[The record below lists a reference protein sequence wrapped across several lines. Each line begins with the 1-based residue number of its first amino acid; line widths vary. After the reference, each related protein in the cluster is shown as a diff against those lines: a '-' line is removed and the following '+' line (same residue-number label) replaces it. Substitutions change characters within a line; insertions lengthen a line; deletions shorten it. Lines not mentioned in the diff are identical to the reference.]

1 MGPGRLAAFSDAVFA
16 IIITFMVLELPR
28 PEDHEWH
35 SLTRV
40 WSTFLAYILSFT
52 YIGIYWN
59 NHHHMLYF
67 VRRISSGVLW
77 ANLHLL
83 FWLSLLP
90 FVTDWAGETHFAAVP
105 MSVYAIDLLL
115 RPHSSR
121 SMAAVVRRAN
131 IVPEHAAIHTT
142 IVRDPRKYAS

>member
-1 MGPGRLAAFSDAVFA
+1 VFA
-16 IIITFMVLELPR
+16 IIITVMVLELPR
-28 PEDHEWH
+28 PEGHEWQ
-35 SLTRV
+35 SLTHL
-40 WSTFLAYILSFT
+40 WPTFLAYILSFT

-77 ANLHLL
+77 ATLHLL

-90 FVTDWAGETHFAAVP
+90 FVTGWAGETHFVAVP

-115 RPHSSR
+115 CRLSSTLLA
-121 SMAAVVRRAN
+121 AAVLA
-131 IVPEHAAIHTT
+131 H
-142 IVRDPRKYAS
+142 